1 MANMNARL
9 TAVLIANGLLRVA
22 ASAGGALVGFYLAA
36 LALRGQP
43 VDSQLVGALGAVV
56 SIAEVAA
63 ALPIGVLTDR
73 WSPRAL
79 LVLGS
84 LLGAAATQL
93 FGVSGAIAAFYI
105 ARALQGVAK

>member
-1 MANMNARL
+1 MANIKARL
-9 TAVLIANGLLRVA
+9 AAVLIANGLLRVA
-22 ASAGGALVGFYLAA
+22 ASAGGALVSFYLAA

-73 WSPRAL
+73 WPPRAL
-79 LVLGS
+79 LVFGS
-84 LLGAAATQL
+84 LL
-93 FGVSGAIAAFYI
+93 
-105 ARALQGVAK
+105 ALRRRSYLA